1 LSSWVIVI
9 GPPDAVKGP
18 TVPATGGITSS
29 MPEAG
34 MGLGSAA
41 SKAMEP
47 VEIELGVAPLAS
59 TAAVAVPTMSV
70 LPRAAAADAIAF
82 GMPTWVW

>member
-1 LSSWVIVI
+1 LSFWVIVM

-18 TVPATGGITSS
+18 TVPAAGGITSS
-29 MPEAG
+29 MPEDG

-41 SKAMEP
+41 SKAMAP

-59 TAAVAVPTMSV
+59 TAAVAVPAMSV
-70 LPRAAAADAIAF
+70 LPRAAAAEAIEL
-82 GMPTWVW
+82 GMSTWLW